1 MHSTVLSVNAGD
13 LQPVP
18 GLRRGSGIL
27 KHPVDRIEVRDP
39 GPKRGGLGS
48 GVVGD
53 RIGSSKHHG
62 GETQAVYA
70 FAREELD
77 RWERELDRELGNG
90 MFGENLTTVGLDV
103 DAAEIGEQ
111 WRVGTALLEVCGPR
125 VPCATFAKHMGETRW
140 VRRFTEHGRTG
151 AYLAVR
157 EAGAIAAGDPIEVV
171 HRPGHGLTVPM
182 FFRAAMGDKELAG
195 VFLRAQVL
203 PQVEH
208 DWLSRLH
215 HRVALRLARWGSS
228 ETPTIRLGTRMYL
241 VVGVSKV

>member
-1 MHSTVLSVNAGD
+1 MNATVLSVNAGD

-18 GLRRGSGIL
+18 GLRRGSGIHKL
-27 KHPVDRIEVRDP
+27 PVDRIEVRDP

-77 RWERELDRELGNG
+77 RWERELDRELVNG

-111 WRVGTALLEVCGPR
+111 WRCGTALLEVCGPR
-125 VPCATFAKHMGETRW
+125 VPCATFAAHLGERGW
-140 VRRFTEHGRTG
+140 VKRFTEHGRTG

-157 EAGAIAAGDPIEVV
+157 EAGVVEPGDPIEVV
-171 HRPGHGLTVPM
+171 LRPAHGLTVPM
-182 FFRAAMGDKELAG
+182 FFRAAMGDKEFAAVILD
-195 VFLRAQVL
+195 AQVL

-208 DWLSRLH
+208 DWLASRQ
-215 HRVALRLARWGSS
+215 
-228 ETPTIRLGTRMYL
+228 
-241 VVGVSKV
+241 

>member
-1 MHSTVLSVNAGD
+1 MTATVRSVNAGT
-13 LQPVP
+13 LEPVP
-18 GLRRGSGIL
+18 GVRLPTGIC
-27 KHPVDRIEVRDP
+27 KRPVDRIEVRDP

-53 RIGSSKHHG
+53 AIGSSKHHG

-70 FAREELD
+70 VAREELD
-77 RWERELDRELGNG
+77 WWGEQLDRDLADG

-103 DAAEIGEQ
+103 DAAEVGER

-125 VPCATFAKHMGETRW
+125 VPCATFAAHMAEPRW

-157 EAGAIAAGDPIEVV
+157 EAGAIASGDPVEVL

-182 FFRAAMGDKELAG
+182 FFRAAMGDQELAD

-208 DWLSRLH
+208 AWLASR
-215 HRVALRLARWGSS
+215 R
-228 ETPTIRLGTRMYL
+228 
-241 VVGVSKV
+241 

>member
-1 MHSTVLSVNAGD
+1 MSAVARSVNAGA
-13 LQPVP
+13 LAPVP
-18 GLRRGSGIL
+18 GMRRPSAIR

-53 RIGSSKHHG
+53 EIGSAKYHG

-70 FAREELD
+70 VAREELD
-77 RWERELDRELGNG
+77 WWGAQLDRELVDGY
-90 MFGENLTTVGLDV
+90 FGENLTTVGLDV
-103 DAAEIGEQ
+103 DAAEVGERWQ
-111 WRVGTALLEVCGPR
+111 VGTALLEVCGPR
-125 VPCATFAKHMGETRW
+125 VPCATFAKHMGEPRW

-171 HRPGHGLTVPM
+171 HRPRHGLTVPM
-182 FFRAAMGDKELAG
+182 FFRAAMGDKDLAG
-195 VFLRAQVL
+195 VFLDAQVL

-208 DWLSRLH
+208 DWLASRQ
-215 HRVALRLARWGSS
+215 
-228 ETPTIRLGTRMYL
+228 
-241 VVGVSKV
+241 